1 MQVQHAL
8 LKQQASPRR
17 RSSHF
22 IYVFLMRFVI
32 PGDQNSSLM
41 CHIQMWECIISSLQ
55 TTAADHPSVVGSD
68 LLVFEYSL
76 EEELFKA

>member
-1 MQVQHAL
+1 
-8 LKQQASPRR
+8 
-17 RSSHF
+17 
-22 IYVFLMRFVI
+22 MRFFI
-32 PGDQNSSLM
+32 PVDQNSCLI

-55 TTAADHPSVVGSD
+55 TAAAEHPSVVGSD